1 MRLSE
6 FDQWLPGLALHV
18 RRVDDREPGLSQA
31 PPRDEVQDS
40 ERIRGSRLVVFVI
53 RDQAAAEV

>member
-1 MRLSE
+1 MSLGE
-6 FDQWLPGLALHV
+6 LDQWLAGLTLYV

-31 PPRDEVQDS
+31 PPRDEVQNG
-40 ERIRGSRLVVFVI
+40 ERIGGGRLIVFVI